1 MKPGTRRLG
10 LQWLGACVLGSAG
23 MPARTRAAEPRQLA
37 VISLVGDELVLVYAT
52 VQTGSNTHSNRQRS
66 LPDATGSFDKIV
78 LAAVGKAIERAEP
91 GARPAL
97 LGVGPSALHQQPER
111 LFDGGAIA
119 LPDGLVDA
127 IDKARATHVLL
138 VTKHRAPTRIALEDT
153 QVGVGS
159 LRGLGYYIDR
169 TTHLRMVESGQTGT
183 GMLVPYAYLQL
194 TLADARSGAVLR
206 QRKLTATRPY
216 AVAADTQ
223 ATDPW
228 SLLTATEKVERL
240 RRLLDQQ
247 LATEIPAFIAPA

>member
-1 MKPGTRRLG
+1 MTPSTRRQG
-10 LQWLGACVLGSAG
+10 LKWLGACALGSAG
-23 MPARTRAAEPRQLA
+23 MPAPAAEPRQMA

-66 LPDATGSFDKIV
+66 LPDAAGSFDKIV
-78 LAAVGKAIERAEP
+78 LAAVGKAIERADA

-119 LPDGLVDA
+119 LPDSLVTA
-127 IDKARATHVLL
+127 LEQAQATHVVL
-138 VTKHRAPTRIALEDT
+138 VTKHRAPTRIALAHM

-159 LRGLGYYIDR
+159 LRGLGYYVDR
-169 TTHLRMVESGQTGT
+169 STHLRVVESGQTGT

-194 TLADARSGAVLR
+194 TLADARSGAILR
-206 QRKLTATRPY
+206 QRSLTATRPY
-216 AVAADTQ
+216 AVAADNQ

-228 SLLTATEKVERL
+228 GLLTATEKVERL
-240 RRLLDQQ
+240 RRLLDQH
-247 LATEIPAFIAPA
+247 LATEVPALIAPG